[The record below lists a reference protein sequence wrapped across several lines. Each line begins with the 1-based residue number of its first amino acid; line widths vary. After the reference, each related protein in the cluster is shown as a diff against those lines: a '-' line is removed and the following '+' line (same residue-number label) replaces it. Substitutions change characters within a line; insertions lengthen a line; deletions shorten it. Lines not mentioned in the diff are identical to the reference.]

1 MSKSIKRL
9 KSIKCCVAAL
19 LTAAG
24 IMAAMPLAAQAEIA
38 PYAENTWGVYESVLS
53 GTQTDRIDNEVF
65 AIEQI
70 GGTIYVGGKFTEVRR
85 FSTSAPITSH
95 PYLAAFEASTGN
107 WISTFDADLS
117 GPVYSLQASPDGS
130 RLFVG
135 GEFADVQGVPN
146 TQALVALNPAT
157 GSVDPS
163 WKAQLKQSGRAVVY
177 SMTFD
182 NNWLYVGGSFNAIG
196 GAQGVPLT
204 TFGNAAKLNLS
215 NGAPD
220 LNWKPIATGG
230 GVWGIA
236 PAADGDFVYLAG
248 YFSRINNV
256 NGTDGFVGVD
266 NNNGQTI
273 RPGRLPHNNLNR
285 KWYQDLVVTDNLVFI
300 AGMEHITYVLN
311 ESNLS
316 VRTRH
321 STGGTNNAGFQ
332 MGGDYQDL
340 EVVGDRVYAACHC
353 RNEHFADGDIYNI
366 LRGLGGTYSRQD
378 PIRFVAAYSATTGSY
393 DPSFTLDI
401 SASSGVWAVH
411 GSPDGCLWLG
421 GDITRAT
428 RADGTNQ
435 PRGAFT
441 RHCDENFTPDTQRPS
456 TPGGLATTSS
466 VNSITINWNASTDNV
481 GVTSYDVYRSATNGG
496 AATLIGSSNNTQYVD
511 QGLAAGDYF
520 YYVRAL
526 DAAGN
531 VSWRSGYVG
540 GTVGAPADTE
550 RPSTP
555 NGVST
560 APGANSVTVS
570 WNASTDNVGVTSYD
584 VYRSATNGGPAT
596 VVGSSA
602 STSFVDQGLAAGN
615 YFYYVRA
622 LDAAGN
628 VSWRSGYM
636 PATVGAAADTERP
649 STATGFAATANG
661 SNANL
666 SWGAATDNV
675 GVTGYNVYR
684 STNGGGYSVIATV
697 TSPYVDSGLAAGDY
711 SYYIRAL
718 DAAGN
723 QGWRTAIRT
732 VTIGGAPVDTE
743 RPSTPSGLMS
753 NGVTA
758 SSVSLVWNASTDNV
772 GVTSYLIIDNAT
784 GQTVAT
790 VGSNSGSVTG
800 LNSGTSYAFFVK
812 AVDAAG
818 NTSWRSN
825 VVNVT
830 TS

>member
-1 MSKSIKRL
+1 MLKR
-9 KSIKCCVAAL
+9 IKCGVAAL
-19 LTAAG
+19 LATAG
-24 IMAAMPLAAQAEIA
+24 VIAALPLAAQAEIA
-38 PYAENTWGVYESVLS
+38 PYAEDTWGVYESVLS
-53 GTQTDRIDNEVF
+53 GTLTDRIDNEVM

-70 GGTIYVGGKFTEVRR
+70 GNTIYVGGKFTEVRR
-85 FSTSAPITSH
+85 FFNSSPITSH
-95 PYLAAFEASTGN
+95 PYLAAFEANTGN

-146 TQALVALNPAT
+146 TQALVALNPAS
-157 GSVDPS
+157 GAVDPS
-163 WKAQLKQSGRAVVY
+163 WKAQLKQNGRAVVY
-177 SMTFD
+177 TMAFD
-182 NNWLYVGGSFNAIG
+182 NNWLYVGGAFNAIG

-204 TFGNAAKLNLS
+204 TFGGAAKLSLA

-236 PAADGDFVYLAG
+236 PAPDGDFVYLAG
-248 YFSRINNV
+248 YFSQINNV

-266 NNNGQTI
+266 NTNGQTI
-273 RPGRLPHNNLNR
+273 HPARLPHNNQNR
-285 KWYQDLVVTDNLVFI
+285 KWYQDLVVTDNLVFV

-311 ESNLS
+311 ENNLS
-316 VRTRH
+316 MRTMH
-321 STGGTNNAGFQ
+321 STGGTDNAGFQ

-340 EVVGDRVYAACHC
+340 EVVGNRVYAACHC
-353 RNEHFADGDIYNI
+353 RNEHFADGDVYRI
-366 LRGLGGTYSRQD
+366 LIGGGGSFSRRD
-378 PIRFVAAYSATTGSY
+378 PIKFVAAYSATDGSY

-411 GSPDGCLWLG
+411 GAPDGCLWLG

-428 RADGTNQ
+428 RSDGTNQ

-441 RHCDENFTPDTQRPS
+441 RHCDPSNPPDTERPS
-456 TPGGLATTSS
+456 TPDGLSTTAGPD
-466 VNSITINWNASTDNV
+466 SITINWNASTDNV
-481 GVTSYDVYRSATNGG
+481 GVVAYDVYRSATNGG
-496 AATLIGSSNNTQYVD
+496 AATVIGSSPTTQFVD

-526 DAAGN
+526 DAASN
-531 VSWRSGYVG
+531 TSWRSGYVG
-540 GTVGAPADTE
+540 GTVGAAVDTE

-555 NGVST
+555 TGVST
-560 APGANSVTVS
+560 ASAADSVTVS
-570 WNASTDNVGVTSYD
+570 WNPSTDNVGVVSYD
-584 VYRSATNGGPAT
+584 VYRSATNGGAAT
-596 VVGSSA
+596 VVGSSTT
-602 STSFVDQGLAAGN
+602 TSFVDQPLAAGD
-615 YFYYVRA
+615 YWYYVRA

-649 STATGFAATANG
+649 STATNFVVTANG
-661 SNANL
+661 SDANL
-666 SWGAATDNV
+666 SWNPATDNV

-684 STNGGGYSVIATV
+684 ATNGGSFSVIATV
-697 TSPYVDSGLAAGDY
+697 TSPYVDAGLADGDY

-723 QGWRTAIRT
+723 EGWRTAIRT
-732 VTIGGAPVDTE
+732 VTVGGAPADTE
-743 RPSTPSGLMS
+743 RPSTPAGLMS
-753 NGVTA
+753 DSVTA
-758 SSVSLVWNASTDNV
+758 DSVSLIWTASTDNV
-772 GVTSYLIIDNAT
+772 AVTGYLIIDNAT
-784 GQTVAT
+784 GLTVAT
-790 VGSNSGSVTG
+790 VGSNAGVVTG
-800 LNSGTSYAFFVK
+800 LNSGTAYAFYVK
-812 AVDAAG
+812 AIDAAG

-825 VVNVT
+825 VVSVT